1 MIRILFFAFTALV
14 LYAQTTTL
22 VKVEKNR
29 GIIEPV
35 ALPKG
40 TSGIVVHHYDK
51 NHTSI
56 VARAILEKSNQ
67 IRFEVFD
74 ALAQEALP
82 KPKTLPAS
90 GDEVILGYLYDRAT
104 IIAPNLT
111 TYQQIAKEVQEE
123 ILHPDLFAT
132 ELSKAKHP
140 APSYEDFKNFCNKY
154 ALAKIYLAL
163 KDEVAIVDCYSFEKI
178 DALPLHSRSKK
189 IKLPFYSR
197 IKEIET
203 SIFDFFGTKEI
214 DNYYSYYKKLLE
226 KR

>member
-1 MIRILFFAFTALV
+1 MLQAD
-14 LYAQTTTL
+14 TTKL
-22 VKVEKNR
+22 IKVEKDR

-35 ALPKG
+35 SLPPG
-40 TSGIVVHHYDK
+40 TSGIVIHHYDK
-51 NHTSI
+51 EHASI
-56 VARAILEKSNQ
+56 VARAILEKSDQ
-67 IRFEVFD
+67 IRFTIFD
-74 ALAQEALP
+74 ALAQDALP
-82 KPKTLPAS
+82 TPKTLPQP

-111 TYQQIAKEVQEE
+111 TYQQIANKLNEE
-123 ILHPDLFAT
+123 LLHPDLFAT

-140 APSYEDFKNFCNKY
+140 APTYADFKNFCNKY

-163 KDEVAIVDCYSFEKI
+163 KDEVAIVDCYSFKKVGS
-178 DALPLHSRSKK
+178 LPLQTSDKS

-197 IKEIET
+197 LDEIES
-203 SIFDFFGTKEI
+203 SIFDFFGKKEI